1 MSFSP
6 FTGVGFDWHL
16 YFSQGVRQVT
26 PGPQGSPPGHP
37 GSPGEPFGLAAGG
50 QNGGF
55 DVSRFIFFKKKYKV
69 NPI

>member
-37 GSPGEPFGLAAGG
+37 GPPGGPLGVAVGRQNRGL
-50 QNGGF
+50 
-55 DVSRFIFFKKKYKV
+55 DVSRFEYFFLKK
-69 NPI
+69 